1 MQCPAQAAFD
11 GPERSQAEGPQR
23 ASVGLSWARGKGSR
37 AQALFGHEP
46 SRAWARLV
54 QSLVMTVYDAA
65 QKSAKEESCF
75 LLTSK
80 EAQWLA
86 KTNFIEGNIGL
97 ELRSSTG
104 LVKIGCHNVAQRMQ
118 LPRATTM
125 ARLVSDT
132 ITLGER
138 RNLF

>member
-54 QSLVMTVYDAA
+54 QGLKYILVLTHICTVP
-65 QKSAKEESCF
+65 K
-75 LLTSK
+75 
-80 EAQWLA
+80 
-86 KTNFIEGNIGL
+86 NG
-97 ELRSSTG
+97 
-104 LVKIGCHNVAQRMQ
+104 H
-118 LPRATTM
+118 
-125 ARLVSDT
+125 
-132 ITLGER
+132 
-138 RNLF
+138 

>member
-54 QSLVMTVYDAA
+54 QSLPL
-65 QKSAKEESCF
+65 SRLF
-75 LLTSK
+75 LAGKFSTFQIALILAVSGPFLTCS
-80 EAQWLA
+80 
-86 KTNFIEGNIGL
+86 NFPTWSIKIACQDLLPL
-97 ELRSSTG
+97 E
-104 LVKIGCHNVAQRMQ
+104 I
-118 LPRATTM
+118 
-125 ARLVSDT
+125 
-132 ITLGER
+132 
-138 RNLF
+138 

>member
-54 QSLVMTVYDAA
+54 QSLM
-65 QKSAKEESCF
+65 
-75 LLTSK
+75 
-80 EAQWLA
+80 
-86 KTNFIEGNIGL
+86 KT
-97 ELRSSTG
+97 ELCWNTFGAIRA
-104 LVKIGCHNVAQRMQ
+104 LRNV
-118 LPRATTM
+118 
-125 ARLVSDT
+125 S
-132 ITLGER
+132 
-138 RNLF
+138 

>member
-54 QSLVMTVYDAA
+54 QGLKYTLVLTHIRTVP
-65 QKSAKEESCF
+65 K
-75 LLTSK
+75 
-80 EAQWLA
+80 
-86 KTNFIEGNIGL
+86 NG
-97 ELRSSTG
+97 
-104 LVKIGCHNVAQRMQ
+104 H
-118 LPRATTM
+118 
-125 ARLVSDT
+125 
-132 ITLGER
+132 
-138 RNLF
+138 